1 MIGVPK
7 TGTLTSGCISANVSS
22 GYQFTTADGRPARL
36 AIIDE
41 QGNVVESGDA
51 VAREAWNV
59 CIAVIKNFKIG
70 QGHIVVHSTPPG
82 TSVSQ
87 AKVMR
92 KGRAAL

>member
-7 TGTLTSGCISANVSS
+7 TGTLMNGCISANVSS

-36 AIIDE
+36 AIIDD

-59 CIAVIKNFKIG
+59 CIAVVKNFKIG
-70 QGHIVVHSTPPG
+70 QGHIVVHSAPPG
-82 TSVSQ
+82 TSLPQDNV
-87 AKVMR
+87 VR